1 MNNSPAAATA
11 LPEVPREVAIEI
23 HDVVK
28 DYPVY
33 ESPAQ
38 RLISLLR
45 PGGDKTV
52 RKFRALDGISLMV
65 PKGETV
71 GIVGRNGAGK
81 STLLQVLCGTVE
93 PTSGHVAISGR
104 FAALLEL
111 GAGFNPDFNGRE
123 NVYLSASLLGLG
135 KKEVDERFDAIVAF
149 ADIGDF
155 LDRPVKTYSSGMYV
169 RLAFAVAI
177 HTEPDVLIIDE
188 ALSVGDIRFQMKCL
202 AKIEEIRA
210 RGATVLFVSH
220 SLEQIKR
227 FCQVALWLEAGK
239 VKLYG
244 EASFVADQFRDAEL
258 GKHGA
263 SNLFERE
270 EGGNEEGGIQQR
282 IPAHIDAVTVS
293 PAMMA
298 PFEPLSVDVAY
309 SILDEKVE
317 GLLLGVAIKSMDGLH
332 IFGPNTHLERVA
344 IPHRRGGHRVT
355 YHIPSMPLLT
365 GTYRVDVGL
374 FTDKGLVCLDY
385 LSEVARFTVAAPY
398 FSEGVVY
405 IQHEWKVHGPGPS

>member
-1 MNNSPAAATA
+1 MSAHRGHPHR
-11 LPEVPREVAIEI
+11 PGGQDIAIRI
-23 HDVVK
+23 DDVVK
-28 DYPVY
+28 DYPIY
-33 ESPAQ
+33 DSPVQ
-38 RLISLLR
+38 RLRSLLW
-45 PGGDKTV
+45 PGGA
-52 RKFRALDGISLMV
+52 RKVARFRALDGICLTV

-81 STLLQVLCGTVE
+81 STLLQVLCGTVR
-93 PTSGHVAISGR
+93 PTSGSVAIHGR

-111 GAGFNPDFNGRE
+111 GAGFNPDFTGRD
-123 NVYLSASLLGLG
+123 NVYLSASLLGLSR
-135 KKEVDERFDAIVAF
+135 KEVDERFDAIVAF

-155 LDRPVKTYSSGMYV
+155 LDRAVKTYSSGMYV

-177 HTEPDVLIIDE
+177 HTDPDVLIVDE

-220 SLEQIKR
+220 SMEQVKR
-227 FCQVALWLEAGK
+227 FCQTALWLEGGK

-258 GKHGA
+258 GRSPEPGM
-263 SNLFERE
+263 FERQSVP
-270 EGGNEEGGIQQR
+270 GQAASHV
-282 IPAHIDAVTVS
+282 PAHLDTVALS
-293 PAMMA
+293 VDMMA
-298 PFEPLSVDVAY
+298 PFEPLTVDVGY
-309 SILDEKVE
+309 TVVDGQVD
-317 GLLLGVAIKSMDGLH
+317 GLLLGVAIKSVDGLH
-332 IFGPNTHLERVA
+332 IFGPNTHLERVR
-344 IPHRRGGHRVT
+344 IPTVRGSHRVS

-365 GTYRVDVGL
+365 GTYRVDAGL

-385 LSEVARFTVAAPY
+385 LADVSRFTVAAPY

-405 IQHEWKVHGPGPS
+405 IEHEWRVHGS